1 MRDLGGDE
9 VGWIDPLTFIPQ
21 SVWSLLLG
29 GVIVGYPLTDKDLGP
44 HLTCGHPQ
52 LHPSEGR
59 GYMTSS
65 ECRVREG
72 QPPVRSLAVM
82 GTKASPLC
90 LDSTVDQWS
99 PRFPKVP
106 TENTV
111 VDMSLSAQGHLRLLL
126 YRTCLK
132 SSETGLSISH

>member
-9 VGWIDPLTFIPQ
+9 VGGIDPLTFIPQ

-65 ECRVREG
+65 ECCVQSQG
-72 QPPVRSLAVM
+72 GS
-82 GTKASPLC
+82 ASCEIPCGHGNKSITPL
-90 LDSTVDQWS
+90 S
-99 PRFPKVP
+99 
-106 TENTV
+106 
-111 VDMSLSAQGHLRLLL
+111 
-126 YRTCLK
+126 
-132 SSETGLSISH
+132 